1 MTVSAIEYSRIG
13 PNKLTLYA
21 MKCTNCEELSPWWEK
36 NFCYKCNSSELVEQ
50 QISDGGTLA
59 NYTVVYYPPRE
70 FVGQEPYVVGHI
82 NMDDGVVM
90 PAPIVDISADQ
101 VKVGMRVKSTLR
113 RMKLGHE
120 GDVYYSQKF
129 VVDEPIDDG
138 AATKKK
144 NSPRKSAKKPKKK
157 K

>member
-21 MKCTNCEELSPWWEK
+21 MKCTSCNELSPWWEK
-36 NFCYKCNSSELVEQ
+36 NFCYKCRSSDLVEQ
-50 QISDGGTLA
+50 EISDGGTLA

-82 NMDDGVVM
+82 DMDDGVVM
-90 PAPIVDISADQ
+90 PAPIVDISADK
-101 VKVGMRVKSTLR
+101 VEVGMRVKSTLR

-129 VVDEPIDDG
+129 VVDGDAP
-138 AATKKK
+138 APKAPKKAKKK
-144 NSPRKSAKKPKKK
+144 AKKAAKKK
-157 K
+157 

>member
-13 PNKLTLYA
+13 PNKLHLYA
-21 MKCTNCEELSPWWEK
+21 MKCTKCEQLSPWWEK

-50 QISDGGTLA
+50 EISDGGTLA

-82 NMDDGVVM
+82 DMDDGVVM
-90 PAPIVDISADQ
+90 PAPIVDISADE

-129 VVDEPIDDG
+129 VVDEPVDDG
-138 AATKKK
+138 ATAKKS
-144 NSPRKSAKKPKKK
+144 SPRKGGKTAKKK

>member
-1 MTVSAIEYSRIG
+1 MTVSAIEFSRLG
-13 PNKLTLYA
+13 PPKLHLYA
-21 MKCTNCEELSPWWEK
+21 MKCTSCGELSPWWEK
-36 NFCYKCNSSELVEQ
+36 NFCYKCRSTEMVEQ
-50 QISDGGTLA
+50 EISDGGTLS

-82 NMDDGVVM
+82 DMDDGVIM

-129 VVDEPIDDG
+129 VVDEPAAGDG
-138 AATKKK
+138 DA
-144 NSPRKSAKKPKKK
+144 PRKKPKKSTK
-157 K
+157 KK